1 MKCFLGTSDNLMAI
15 RDSMAQSNDEGHEDA
30 VRGAPGSSLETCS
43 ECYSYEN
50 KIAQRQYS

>member
-1 MKCFLGTSDNLMAI
+1 
-15 RDSMAQSNDEGHEDA
+15 MAQSNDEGHEDA

-50 KIAQRQYS
+50 KIARRQYS